1 MAKPTVD
8 EFRRNRLCVSVFA
21 ATSIFVIQDAINEAY
36 NEYGI
41 RGTRRCIYAA
51 AHLLALE
58 DDDIRAMEG
67 DAWKAVDLGTGGLLA
82 KDTMDG
88 SRRTIGQTGA
98 GVEPGVVGGLQDDVF
113 WATTRFGRRV
123 LDLERRL
130 VARRPMTVLR

>member
-21 ATSIFVIQDAINEAY
+21 ATSIFVIQDAINEAFDD
-36 NEYGI
+36 YGI

-51 AHLLALE
+51 AHLLAID
-58 DDDIRAMEG
+58 DDDIMQMEG
-67 DAWKAVDLGTGGLLA
+67 VAARGVDLGTGAMLA
-82 KDTMDG
+82 KDTMDAG
-88 SRRTIGQTGA
+88 RRTIGQTGA
-98 GVEPGVVGGLQDDVF
+98 GVEPGVAGGLQDDIF
-113 WATTRFGRRV
+113 WAVTIFGRRV